1 MLFALV
7 VMAGVLLLTN
17 RRKEPHA
24 ALPLGPGRQPP
35 LEMAH
40 R

>member
-7 VMAGVLLLTN
+7 VMAGIVLLTVIVN
-17 RRKEPHA
+17 KPQA
-24 ALPLGPGRQPP
+24 AAPLEPGRQQP